1 MSTIPMDKLR
11 PRSSE
16 PLPTGALLAT
26 AAHILLIIALALGV
40 SWRIKQPDGGEAELW
55 SAVPQAAPAPLPPAP
70 PQPEQAQPK
79 PEPKVEPKP
88 EPQPEREAEIAEK
101 PKPVKQEKPKPKPEP
116 KPKPKAEEPPKKAAK
131 AAPVPPVKAEPQ
143 EKALKSNRSQQLN
156 KMFSELGVEGGVG
169 AANSS
174 RPAAGTSDSYIA
186 KVRARVKSYTRYP
199 GDVST
204 NREAVVRVRCDAT
217 GRIVSRRLISSS
229 GLPLW
234 DEALLKGIDAAE
246 VLPLDERGKCPEMD
260 ISLKP

>member
-1 MSTIPMDKLR
+1 MSAIPMDKLR

-16 PLPTGALLAT
+16 PLPIGALLAT

-70 PQPEQAQPK
+70 AEPEQAQPK
-79 PEPKVEPKP
+79 PEPKAEPKP
-88 EPQPEREAEIAEK
+88 QPEPEREAEIAEKPK

-116 KPKPKAEEPPKKAAK
+116 KPEPPKKVAK
-131 AAPVPPVKAEPQ
+131 PVPPQQPVAKAEPQ

-156 KMFSELGVEGGVG
+156 KMFSELGVEGGAGV
-169 AANSS
+169 ANSN

-217 GRIVSRRLISSS
+217 GRIVSRKLISSS

-246 VLPLDERGKCPEMD
+246 VLPLNEQGKCPEMD